1 MRRVLT
7 LSLFLTLALQ
17 ASSSWATMYKCVDSQ
32 GRTTYQA
39 SPCAETNSPTTKVKV
54 IERVPGA
61 PLKGTPLNR
70 RYLAQYTAY
79 QTQKVVVE
87 ACVDENSPY
96 AEALAAAHEQYY
108 QYAKQDIERG
118 KEVLERGFRDFPSS
132 EMRIVQREAR
142 EEKKIE
148 LRKMSKGDFNQ
159 VCGSQAGK
167 FQRLVSGKF
176 DKPAGYRK
184 NAAGSK
190 QGN

>member
-1 MRRVLT
+1 MRRVLA
-7 LSLFLTLALQ
+7 LSLFLAFALQ
-17 ASSSWATMYKCVDSQ
+17 ANSSWATMYKCVDSK
-32 GRTTYQA
+32 GRTSYQA
-39 SPCAETNSPTTKVKV
+39 SPCAETNSPTTKVEV

-79 QTQKVVVE
+79 QAQKVVVE

-96 AEALAAAHEQYY
+96 AEALVAAHEQYY

-148 LRKMSKGDFNQ
+148 LRKMSKGDFNH
-159 VCGSQAGK
+159 VCSSQAGK

-176 DKPAGYRK
+176 DKSAGYQK